1 MEEKTA
7 KEIANQLK
15 RIADALDKQ
24 NVIEE
29 KKLKRDDKV
38 AKLQEK
44 KLRGDLRETIS
55 INESNVI
62 KTTPVYKS
70 TDYRDT
76 PIAEK

>member
-38 AKLQEK
+38 SKLQEK
-44 KLRGDLRETIS
+44 KLRGDLRENIN
-55 INESNVI
+55 INESKVI
-62 KTTPVYKS
+62 KTALVYKS

>member
-7 KEIANQLK
+7 KEIVSQLK

-29 KKLKRDDKV
+29 KKLKRDDTV
-38 AKLQEK
+38 LKLQEK
-44 KLRGDLRETIS
+44 KLRSDLRETIS
-55 INESNVI
+55 INESKVI
-62 KTTPVYKS
+62 KTAPVYKS

-76 PIAEK
+76 PTAEK